1 MTNKTPTFADFGHGK
16 QTLAKSTLSFWQKI
30 LALPAYHWL
39 LLAVLS
45 VAIPHIAG
53 VPVWLSVLLIT
64 TIIMQKPA
72 IKAWVDSLT
81 RGRLKHTY
89 QVLQLLV
96 FIGGAVS
103 IWFGFGQAFGVDVA
117 VSFLTL
123 CFISKLWE
131 LYQKRD
137 AYVVLNLGLF
147 VLGSAFL
154 IRQNLSVA
162 LVGLPSLLMLLMAF
176 IVISDDDNVDGA
188 GRLRTLGMLT
198 IPAIPLLVVL
208 FVFFPRLPPMWSLP
222 MAGKSATTGMSDT
235 MSPGDFS
242 NLSQS
247 TELAFRVEFDDAPP
261 ARHQMYWRGLVMS
274 DFDGRTWRQNEFSP
288 AFWSSRDGQTPPDW
302 AKSAYVGT
310 GREYQVILEPTE
322 QNWLFA
328 LDYPKLHPE
337 RGLGMSGDFTLRSYF
352 PVAQQLRYRSSYY
365 NEGKV
370 NLTLT
375 DVQKRINLRLPKTGN
390 DQSRAFAQ
398 DLFAKSGNN
407 PARYIQSVQSFITS
421 QGFSYTLSPPL
432 LQDNRID
439 EFLFGTK
446 AGFCE
451 HYASSFTFL
460 MRSAGIP
467 ARVVAG
473 YQGGELG
480 RDGKSWE
487 VRQMDA
493 HAWSEVWLDGQGWVR
508 IDPTAFVSPERIQNG
523 MNALTE
529 EAGAQMFG
537 DGVAGQWSYQQF
549 RMLQTLRQYSDQLSY
564 YWQRD
569 VVGYDQDKQRESLF
583 KWFNI
588 KTFAEQFWVLVGGFF
603 GLALIFVS
611 VNLYRRKKRYHA
623 LDFPLVLLSNRLA
636 KMDKALAKNPTEPY
650 LAWLDRINDTLNKP
664 DEIGEIKKAYRRYRY
679 GGEIADKT
687 ILANM
692 KEKIKKLTS

>member
-1 MTNKTPTFADFGHGK
+1 MTKSPTFAQFGQGT
-16 QTLAKSTLSFWQKI
+16 QTLNLPNLPFWQKI

-45 VAIPHIAG
+45 VAIPHLAG
-53 VPVWLSVLLIT
+53 VPAWLSVLLVVS
-64 TIIMQKPA
+64 IIMQKPA
-72 IKAWVDSLT
+72 IKAWVARLT
-81 RGRLKHTY
+81 KGHLKRSY

-96 FIGGAVS
+96 FVGGALS
-103 IWFGFGQAFGVDVA
+103 IWVGFGQAFGVDVA

-162 LVGLPSLLMLLMAF
+162 LAGLPSLLAILMAF
-176 IVISDDDNVDGA
+176 VVISDDDNTEGA

-198 IPAIPLLVVL
+198 LPAVPLLVVL

-235 MSPGDFS
+235 LSPGDFS
-242 NLSQS
+242 HLSQS
-247 TELAFRVEFDDAPP
+247 SELAFRVEFDDAPP

-274 DFDGRTWRQNEFSP
+274 DFDGKTWRQHEFSP
-288 AFWSSRDGQTPPDW
+288 VFWSSRDGQTPPDW

-310 GREYQVILEPTE
+310 ANSYQVILEPTE
-322 QNWLFA
+322 QHWLFA
-328 LDYPKLHPE
+328 LDYPKLHPQ
-337 RGLGMSGDFTLRSYF
+337 RGIDMSGEFTLRSFF
-352 PVAQQLRYRSSYY
+352 PISQQLRYRSSYY
-365 NEGKV
+365 ADGKV
-370 NLTLT
+370 DLTLT
-375 DVQKRINLRLPKTGN
+375 DVQKRINLRLPQTGN
-390 DQSRAFAQ
+390 TQSRALAQTLFAQ
-398 DLFAKSGNN
+398 ADSD
-407 PARYIQSVQSFITS
+407 PVRYVQAVQRFIGS
-421 QGFSYTLSPPL
+421 QGFSYTLSPPP
-432 LQDNRID
+432 LQENRID

-460 MRSAGIP
+460 MRSVGIP

-508 IDPTAFVSPERIQNG
+508 IDPTSFVSPERIQNG
-523 MNALTE
+523 MNALTQ
-529 EAGAQMFG
+529 EAGAKMFG
-537 DGVAGQWSYQQF
+537 DGMVGQWSYQQF
-549 RMLQTLRQYSDQLSY
+549 KLLQTLRRYSDQASY

-588 KTFAEQFWVLVGGFF
+588 QTFAEQFWVLVGGVV
-603 GLALIFVS
+603 GLVFVF
-611 VNLYRRKKRYHA
+611 VLFNLYRRKKRYHA
-623 LDFPLVLLSNRLA
+623 LDLPLVLLSNKLA
-636 KMDKALAKNPTEPY
+636 KMDKSLAKNPSEPY
-650 LAWLDRINDTLNKP
+650 LAWLDRINGVLNKP
-664 DEIGEIKKAYRRYRY
+664 DEIDELKKTYRRYRY
-679 GGEIADKT
+679 GDELTNPQIINQVK
-687 ILANM
+687 IL
-692 KEKIKKLTS
+692 IKKLSKL